1 MNILVINAGSS
12 SLKYQL
18 INVEGET
25 VLARGVCDRIGINGS
40 FIRHKTCDGR
50 SIIKEIVMES
60 HLEAI
65 KQLIAVLTD
74 EETGVIK
81 SLDEI
86 NAVGHRVVHGGE
98 KFFSSVIID
107 DEVIKTIEECE
118 ELAPLHNPPNITGIK
133 ACSKILEGVPQ
144 VAVFD
149 TAFHQTM
156 PKKVYIYALPYEYY
170 EKYRLRKYGFH
181 GTSHKYVSERAEV
194 LLKRPYDQLKIV
206 TCHLGNGSSITAV
219 DCGKSVETS
228 MGFTPLDG
236 LAMGTRCGTIDP
248 AAVTFLM
255 NKEKLSTDEMD
266 CIMNKK
272 SGVYGISGVSSDF
285 RDLEKAVNEGNERAE
300 LALQIFSYQVKKF
313 IGAYACAMGGL
324 DAVVFT
330 AGIGENNPDIRQRV
344 CTNMEFLGI
353 KIDPEKNRSKG
364 IEIDI
369 STDDAKVR
377 TLIIPTNEEL
387 AIAKETIRLIGGA

>member
-18 INVEGET
+18 IDMNGEK
-25 VLARGVCDRIGINGS
+25 VLAKGLCDRIGLSGS
-40 FIRHKTCDGR
+40 VIKHKTHDGR
-50 SIIKEIVMES
+50 AIEKEIVMNN
-60 HLEAI
+60 HLDAI

-74 EETGVIK
+74 EQVGVIK

-98 KFFSSVIID
+98 KFFSSVVIN
-107 DEVIKTIEECE
+107 DEVLKTIEECE
-118 ELAPLHNPPNITGIK
+118 ELAPLHNPPNVTGIK
-133 ACSKILEGVPQ
+133 ACTEIMKGVPQ

-156 PKKVYIYALPYEYY
+156 PKKAYIYPLPYEYY
-170 EKYRLRKYGFH
+170 EKYKLRKYGFH
-181 GTSHKYVSERAEV
+181 GTSHKYVSERAAV
-194 LLKRPYDQLKIV
+194 LLNKPYDQLKIV

-255 NKEKLSTDEMD
+255 NKEKLTTEQMDE
-266 CIMNKK
+266 IMNKK

-285 RDLEKAVNEGNERAE
+285 RDLDDAVSKGNERAE
-300 LALQIFSYQVKKF
+300 LALQVFTYQVKKY

-330 AGIGENNPDIRQRV
+330 AGIGENNPGIRQRI
-344 CTNMEFLGI
+344 CSNLEFLGI
-353 KIDPEKNRSKG
+353 KIDPEKNKIRG
-364 IEIDI
+364 AEIDI
-369 STDDAKVR
+369 SAEGAKVR
-377 TLIIPTNEEL
+377 TLVIPTNEEL
-387 AIAKETIRLIGGA
+387 AIAKETIRLIGR